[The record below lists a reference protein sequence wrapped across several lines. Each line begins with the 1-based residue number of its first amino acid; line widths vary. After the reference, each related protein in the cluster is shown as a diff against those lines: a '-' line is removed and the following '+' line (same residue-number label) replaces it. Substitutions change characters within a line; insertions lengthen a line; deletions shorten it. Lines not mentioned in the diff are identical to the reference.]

1 MDPYREYQDYA
12 MASRLLV
19 ALGLSREILPLSQY
33 ARLRLRRL
41 RLARGHAEAY
51 LEGRWSALEG
61 LDERLRYGFWTN
73 PLRLREFLRR
83 APDAPYLASPEA
95 FEALLF
101 PEERARLRYPGQ
113 AGEYYLGFLR
123 LPHLLMDPWA
133 FEEALREQESRG
145 EALPLFLNAFHRV
158 PG

>member
-1 MDPYREYQDYA
+1 VDPYREYQDYA

-41 RLARGHAEAY
+41 ELAR
-51 LEGRWSALEG
+51 EGRWSALEG

-73 PLRLREFLRR
+73 PLRLREFLKR
-83 APDAPYLASPEA
+83 APAAPYLASPEA